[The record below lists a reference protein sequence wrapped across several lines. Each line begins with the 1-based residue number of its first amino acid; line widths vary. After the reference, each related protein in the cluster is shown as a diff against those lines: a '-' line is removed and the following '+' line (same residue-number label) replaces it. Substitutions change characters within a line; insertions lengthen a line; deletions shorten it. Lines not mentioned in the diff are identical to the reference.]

1 MRGFVYSERVA
12 GADYEA
18 TGYARSLIAH
28 DAHME
33 VERKG

>member
-1 MRGFVYSERVA
+1 MRGFVYSERVV

-18 TGYARSLIAH
+18 TGYAGSLIAH

>member
-12 GADYEA
+12 EADCEA
-18 TGYARSLIAH
+18 TGYAGSLIAH

>member
-1 MRGFVYSERVA
+1 MRGFVYSGRVA
-12 GADYEA
+12 GADCEA
-18 TGYARSLIAH
+18 TGYAGSLIAH